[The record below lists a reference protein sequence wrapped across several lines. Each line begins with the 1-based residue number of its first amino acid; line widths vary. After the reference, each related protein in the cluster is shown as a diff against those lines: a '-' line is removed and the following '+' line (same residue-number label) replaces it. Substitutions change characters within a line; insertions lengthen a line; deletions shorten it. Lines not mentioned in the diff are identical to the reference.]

1 MLPQVVDDIGGL
13 LVREEVV
20 YCPVPHGI
28 QQAPNVNTV
37 GSVAAAALLA
47 TLGEE
52 EQQQYE

>member
-1 MLPQVVDDIGGL
+1 MLPQMVDDIGGL